1 MNIHVPAKK
10 TGYIVNEKEGIY
22 YYIQYWNKNFSDI
35 FGVYNTDPKISRII
49 LVFIIPIIKFLM
61 HFWYL

>member
-49 LVFIIPIIKFLM
+49 
-61 HFWYL
+61 